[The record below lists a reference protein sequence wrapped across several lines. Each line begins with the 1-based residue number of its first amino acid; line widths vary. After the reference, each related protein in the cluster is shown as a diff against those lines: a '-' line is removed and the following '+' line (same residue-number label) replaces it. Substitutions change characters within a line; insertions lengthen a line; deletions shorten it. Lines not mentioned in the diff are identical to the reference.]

1 MSFQFVPCEESLS
14 APKRTPTNR
23 RAYVRYRC
31 GPATSGRLMV
41 VEGHEWQRAWIIDL
55 SLGGAGLL
63 LSRALEP
70 GLSLVL
76 HLRSTS
82 QNKTYEL
89 PAHVAHASRQPDG
102 DWVIGCEFEQQL
114 TDDLLD
120 TLL

>member
-1 MSFQFVPCEESLS
+1 MSFQYVPLQDNVS
-14 APKRTPTNR
+14 AQKRTPTNR
-23 RAYVRYRC
+23 RAYVRYQC
-31 GPATSGRLMV
+31 GPATPGRLMV

-63 LSRALEP
+63 LSRSLEP
-70 GLSLVL
+70 GLTLVL
-76 HLRSTS
+76 HMRSTS
-82 QNKTYEL
+82 QSKTYEL

-120 TLL
+120 ALL